1 MKKSKSILYSSLI
14 SSIVFLLFGLILF
27 FNPEVTISSISYILG
42 GILIIIGFINFLKYV
57 LNNDKVIKSFDFN
70 LVYGIVG
77 MIAGVVLVLNPT
89 AIATIIPLIIGVIV
103 VVSSAIKI
111 NYSLLLKQMNNI
123 KWKPAFIV
131 SLLSLICGIVLILN
145 PFKGAVVITKAIGLL
160 IITYAILE
168 IIEFI
173 ILLKSLKNVEIEEK
187 NEKNWLFLQK
197 TIVKII
203 KLLYNLK
210 CLMKRHLMPE
220 WRNR

>member
-111 NYSLLLKQMNNI
+111 NYALLLKQMNNI

-187 NEKNWLFLQK
+187 NEKN
-197 TIVKII
+197 
-203 KLLYNLK
+203 
-210 CLMKRHLMPE
+210 
-220 WRNR
+220 

>member
-89 AIATIIPLIIGVIV
+89 AIATIIPLIIGVI
-103 VVSSAIKI
+103 
-111 NYSLLLKQMNNI
+111 
-123 KWKPAFIV
+123 
-131 SLLSLICGIVLILN
+131 
-145 PFKGAVVITKAIGLL
+145 
-160 IITYAILE
+160 
-168 IIEFI
+168 
-173 ILLKSLKNVEIEEK
+173 
-187 NEKNWLFLQK
+187 
-197 TIVKII
+197 
-203 KLLYNLK
+203 
-210 CLMKRHLMPE
+210 E
-220 WRNR
+220 WSC